1 MTKYRVS
8 EYSSHAG
15 IGLIEPKF
23 YENVDEVA
31 KAILSHK
38 KDNDAIHERNK
49 KFSPSEKMGTTG
61 LDIHVMGL
69 TGPRPLT
76 PEEGQKLRVAYDRAV
91 ENDKP
96 APAVAPRTAPRSFTP
111 G

>member
-15 IGLIEPKF
+15 MGLIDPKF
-23 YENVDEVA
+23 YENLDLVA

-38 KDNDAIHERNK
+38 KGNDAIHERNK
-49 KFSPSEKMGTTG
+49 SFPQSEKMGTTG
-61 LDIHVMGL
+61 LDIHVMAL
-69 TGPRPLT
+69 TGARALT
-76 PEEGQKLRVAYDRAV
+76 PEESQKLRIAYERAV
-91 ENDKP
+91 ENDRP
-96 APAVAPRTAPRSFTP
+96 AISVTRQTAPQSLTP